1 MKKTTILAL
10 IILLFIPNLSFSQ
23 SRLEKERL
31 ARWHINYAGYLIDV
45 GKYMQAL
52 ESYDTAIELS
62 TYTNTKLDALLGK
75 ATLLYTFLDAPEEA
89 INIYRYIRKKFPK
102 ARELAYFR
110 EGLIL
115 FSLNRQKEAKA
126 VLEEYLRKYPFGR
139 FRFQAEAI
147 LQKIKKK
154 LIPPV
159 KPPKIMRPN
168 LRVRI
173 CKGVRGATI
182 KGTFVCVKGI
192 GCNNILRLRAFN
204 GNILLNDTT
213 VSKRELVFESDKP
226 MEVSCGSKRKK
237 LRGKIVA
244 KLKKGTLLIINLI
257 DIEDY
262 LLSVVPSESYSS
274 WPLETLKAQAIC
286 ARTYAYY
293 QYLHRKDWEY
303 DLVDD
308 EGDQA
313 YKGVTVETPRT
324 TRAVRETIGLVLT
337 YKNRPI
343 LAMYTANSGGITAD
357 ARAIFDLYKPY
368 LVAKPDPASLRGK
381 MARWEKR
388 FSIRDVERAFR
399 KIGLNIR
406 GLVDIRPAQIGPSG
420 RIIKIKLVFRD
431 GVQIFRT
438 RTTLKRALGLPEI
451 LLKITKQNDTFI
463 FNGKGWGHG
472 VGYSQWGSAYMGKTK
487 DYRAIL
493 RFYYPAT
500 RVKKLW

>member
-10 IILLFIPNLSFSQ
+10 IVLLFIPNLSFSQ

-159 KPPKIMRPN
+159 KPPKIVRPN

-173 CKGVRGATI
+173 CKGVRTATI
-182 KGTFVCVKGI
+182 KGTLVCVKGI
-192 GCNNILRLRAFN
+192 GCNNILRLRASN

-213 VSKRELVFESDKP
+213 VSKREIVFESDEP
-226 MEVSCGSKRKK
+226 VEVSCGSKRKK
-237 LRGKIVA
+237 LRGKIIA
-244 KLKKGTLLIINLI
+244 KLKKGRLLIINLI

-313 YKGVTVETPRT
+313 YKGVTVENPRT
-324 TRAVRETIGLVLT
+324 TRAVRETTGLVLT

-357 ARAIFDLYKPY
+357 AGAIFDLYKPY

-420 RIIKIKLVFRD
+420 RIIKIKLVLRD

-451 LLKITKQNDTFI
+451 LLKITKQNDTFV

-500 RVKKLW
+500 QVKKLW